1 MRVVEQAV
9 QQRRGQSHVLRERCV
24 SLPER
29 RVAGHDQAA
38 ALVQRSDRPEEQLGL
53 LPAHLNLTSVE
64 TPAFRPERREF
75 PGLKAGVSRSGL
87 GGDSNPFQALF
98 GSSGLKA

>member
-1 MRVVEQAV
+1 M
-9 QQRRGQSHVLRERCV
+9 
-24 SLPER
+24 
-29 RVAGHDQAA
+29 
-38 ALVQRSDRPEEQLGL
+38 
-53 LPAHLNLTSVE
+53 PAFHFTFEPAWRDAPLAYWVHLNLTSVE